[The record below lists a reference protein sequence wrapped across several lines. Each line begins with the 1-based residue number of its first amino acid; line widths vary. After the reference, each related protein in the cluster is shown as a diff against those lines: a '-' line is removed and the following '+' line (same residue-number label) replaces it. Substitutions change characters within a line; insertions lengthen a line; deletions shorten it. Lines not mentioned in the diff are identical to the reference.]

1 VVSILAFKAQ
11 IGFSAAERRMV
22 FSAQYALGRASFALP
37 CNTLVLPS
45 AQDESYDIM
54 AGLDLAIEAP
64 KTRVWMP

>member
-1 VVSILAFKAQ
+1 
-11 IGFSAAERRMV
+11 MV
-22 FSAQYALGRASFALP
+22 FSTQYALGRASFALP

-64 KTRVWMP
+64 KTRVWMA